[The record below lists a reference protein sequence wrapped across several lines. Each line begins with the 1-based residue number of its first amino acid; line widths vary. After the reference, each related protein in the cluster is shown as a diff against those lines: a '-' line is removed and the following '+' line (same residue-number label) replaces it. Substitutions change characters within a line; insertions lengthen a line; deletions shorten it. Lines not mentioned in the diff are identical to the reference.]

1 MGWSKEKNQSYKPRQ
16 GGTNKNLKNY
26 TPEQFEHMKQ
36 ANEEIF
42 HILGYVKT
50 EDEQNLTPFIDYKG
64 KAKTE
69 NIQKI
74 NYYKKLNEINWA
86 KRMKIRHG
94 QLPKEKVVLKDGSK
108 GSFRLIS

>member
-50 EDEQNLTPFIDYKG
+50 EDE
-64 KAKTE
+64 
-69 NIQKI
+69 
-74 NYYKKLNEINWA
+74 
-86 KRMKIRHG
+86 
-94 QLPKEKVVLKDGSK
+94 
-108 GSFRLIS
+108 